1 MAVALDL
8 HDDVVF
14 FYERLAAERGR
25 HCVAGAGNASYFGP
39 VELHLGRAAAYLER
53 WDASEADLRAAA
65 AQCRAIGAVGFAV
78 ESECEL
84 AHVLVR
90 LGDRQGG
97 LTLALRVE
105 AEATRLGMAP
115 WASRAAAVSRAL
127 GVSGSVAG
135 ALSQREREVA
145 ELVAQGKTNRSI
157 ASALFVSERTAQT
170 HVQHILSKLG
180 FSNRSQIASWI
191 ASQRSK

>member
-1 MAVALDL
+1 VAVALDL